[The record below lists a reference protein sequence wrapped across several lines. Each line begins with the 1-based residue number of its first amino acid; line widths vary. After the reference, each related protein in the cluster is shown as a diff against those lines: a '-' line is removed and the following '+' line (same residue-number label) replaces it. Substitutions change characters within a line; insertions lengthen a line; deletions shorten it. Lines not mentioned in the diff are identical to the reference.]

1 MGCVGPDKAPD
12 EIRKAQAPGI
22 VADVYCLCAC
32 DWKCSIFECEAGYY
46 GEMRGR
52 GLIVVFVRYLLVWV
66 EGVEALRSL
75 GV

>member
-1 MGCVGPDKAPD
+1 
-12 EIRKAQAPGI
+12 
-22 VADVYCLCAC
+22 
-32 DWKCSIFECEAGYY
+32 
-46 GEMRGR
+46 MRGR